1 MVRGETTWVWN
12 FGDGA
17 TATTRNP
24 GPHTYKLPGTYT
36 VKLTMTTP
44 VGKDAVQH
52 SYTVKAPPPP
62 TDPPPPPSDAPTGP
76 PASAA
81 APS

>member
-1 MVRGETTWVWN
+1 VR
-12 FGDGA
+12 
-17 TATTRNP
+17 
-24 GPHTYKLPGTYT
+24 YPGTHAYKVPGTFT

-62 TDPPPPPSDAPTGP
+62 TEPPPTAPAPTDP
-76 PASAA
+76 LTSDTPTPSA
-81 APS
+81 P